1 MSSPSAHVT
10 QLWRHPVKSM
20 AGEQLETA
28 TLRRRGVHG
37 DRLWALHD
45 VERDTTISA
54 RRLPAVL
61 VFSAR
66 YVTPPGPDAGPGHAP
81 AVIVTAPDGTEH
93 RSDDPAIHAALS
105 SRLDRDVRLVP
116 LPADP
121 RAHRLPWRERLGTLA
136 PRALAQ
142 DLGIAPDER
151 LPKISDM
158 NARAL
163 ATITRNATPP
173 GTFVDLCPIHLL
185 SEASAATIAEA
196 IGDDSVATRRFRP
209 NVVID
214 GTGRGLPESEWTGAT
229 VDLGGAQ
236 LHVVMKTVR
245 CVVPSRAHVGLPLDK
260 RLTRAVAATSD
271 RYLGVYA
278 DVVRTGDVHVGDI
291 LTVTPPQ
298 PPTRVRRM
306 ADSGRILAF
315 DTANRVAELLRRSPS

>member
-1 MSSPSAHVT
+1 MSSTTAHVT

-28 TLRRRGVHG
+28 TLGRRGVLG

-45 VERDTTISA
+45 MERDTTISA
-54 RRLPAVL
+54 RRLPGVL
-61 VFSAR
+61 RFAAR
-66 YVTPPGPDAGPGHAP
+66 YVAPPGPGAGPGHTP

-93 RSDDPAIHAALS
+93 HSDDPGIHAALS

-121 RAHRLPWRERLGTLA
+121 RAHRLPWRERLGTLT
-136 PRALAQ
+136 PGALAR
-142 DLGIAPDER
+142 DLGIARDEKM
-151 LPKISDM
+151 PKISDM

-163 ATITRNATPP
+163 ATLTRNATPP
-173 GTFVDLCPIHLL
+173 GSFVDLCPVHLI
-185 SEASAATIAEA
+185 SEASTATIAEA
-196 IGDDSVATRRFRP
+196 VGEDSVDPRRFRP
-209 NVVID
+209 NIVVA
-214 GTGRGLPESEWTGAT
+214 GTAAGLPEAEWTSAT
-229 VDLGGAQ
+229 VDLGSAR

-245 CVVPSRAHVGLPLDK
+245 CVVPSREHLDLPLDK

-278 DVVRTGDVHVGDI
+278 DVVHDGEIRVGDT

-298 PPTRVRRM
+298 PPSRLRRL
-306 ADSGRILAF
+306 AGTGRTLALDS
-315 DTANRVAELLRRSPS
+315 ANRAVELLRRP